1 MKNALKKEPYITEEE
16 FNRIVIARNASQPEE
31 DSKGDSAIDETVE
44 AELGENFSKEEGS
57 ENVDNLDEIEE
68 EDRGYT
74 TTDADREK
82 IDARTSDQSRD
93 RSSTWPDP
101 ADISK

>member
-1 MKNALKKEPYITEEE
+1 MKNAMKKEPYITEEE
-16 FNRIVIARNASQPEE
+16 FNRIVIARNVSQPEE

-44 AELGENFSKEEGS
+44 AELGENYPDEGP
-57 ENVDNLDEIEE
+57 ENTESLDEIED
-68 EDRGYT
+68 EDRGHT
-74 TTDADREK
+74 VTDADREK
-82 IDARTSDQSRD
+82 IAAQTSDQSHE